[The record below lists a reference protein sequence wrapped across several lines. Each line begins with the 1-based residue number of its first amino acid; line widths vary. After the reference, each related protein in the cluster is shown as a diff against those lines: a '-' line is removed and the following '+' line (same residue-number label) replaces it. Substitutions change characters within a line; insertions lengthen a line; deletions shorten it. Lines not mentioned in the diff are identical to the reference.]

1 MKEFR
6 FLFSFT
12 ALLEAWEQ
20 RLQLELVQIEQQ
32 EAAFTAAVADSHEG
46 LEPF

>member
-1 MKEFR
+1 MKDFR

-12 ALLEAWEQ
+12 ALLEAWER
-20 RLQLELVQIEQQ
+20 RLQLELVHIEQQ
-32 EAAFTAAVADSHEG
+32 ETAFTAATANSHEG